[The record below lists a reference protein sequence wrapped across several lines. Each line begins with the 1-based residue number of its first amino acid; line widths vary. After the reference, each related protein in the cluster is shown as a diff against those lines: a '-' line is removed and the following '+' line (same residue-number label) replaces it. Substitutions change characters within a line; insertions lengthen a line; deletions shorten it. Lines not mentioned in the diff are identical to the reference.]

1 MKVNYQKVITE
12 QPTELKQRQNQQ
24 KNITGFRKVKALYL
38 LKMGQVETV
47 SNLSDY
53 VGVHRVTIQRWL
65 KTYRE
70 EGLTKLLAVK
80 PRSGRPRKMNASA
93 MLLRSRRGAPIALLK
108 ERLKNKRKG
117 FKSYGEIQRWLENN
131 HQIKVNYHTLYH
143 WVRYQLKAKLKVPR
157 KSAAKKD
164 EEQEQDFKKNFQ
176 N

>member
-24 KNITGFRKVKALYL
+24 KNITGFRKVQALYL
-38 LKMGQVETV
+38 LKTGQVETV

-93 MLLRSRRGAPIALLK
+93 IALLK

-164 EEQEQDFKKNFQ
+164 EEQEQEFKKNFQ

>member
-1 MKVNYQKVITE
+1 MKVNYQKVIIE
-12 QPTELKQRQNQQ
+12 QPTELKQIQNQQ
-24 KNITGFRKVKALYL
+24 KTITGFRKIQALYL
-38 LKMGQVETV
+38 LKTGQVETV

-53 VGVHRVTIQRWL
+53 LGVHRVTIQRWL

-70 EGLTKLLAVK
+70 EGLSKLLVVK
-80 PRSGRPRKMNASA
+80 PRSGRPRKINSSA
-93 MLLRSRRGAPIALLK
+93 IALLK

-117 FKSYGEIQRWLENN
+117 FRSYGEIQSWLEKN

-164 EEQEQDFKKNFQ
+164 EEQEQEFKKNFQ